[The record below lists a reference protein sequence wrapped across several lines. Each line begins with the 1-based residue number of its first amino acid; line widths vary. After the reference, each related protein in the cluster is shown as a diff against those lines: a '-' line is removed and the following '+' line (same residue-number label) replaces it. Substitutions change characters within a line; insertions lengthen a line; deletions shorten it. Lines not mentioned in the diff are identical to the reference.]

1 MARAMIRIFIAD
13 DHAVVR
19 EGLKH
24 ILSEMPDV
32 FVAGEAINGQEV
44 LEKVGSEDYDLIL
57 LDIAMPGRDGLE
69 ILKDLKLQK
78 PKLPVLILS
87 MFPEEQYALRAL
99 KSGASGYLTKDSIP
113 DELIKAVRKILKG
126 GKYISSSFS
135 EKLLFSFDND
145 AEKPI
150 HETLSDREYQVLRM
164 IASGKTL
171 QGIADELSLSVKTI
185 STYRSRI
192 LEKMGMKNNAEL
204 THYAIKHHLVD

>member
-1 MARAMIRIFIAD
+1 MIKILIAD

-19 EGLKH
+19 EGVKH
-24 ILSEMPDV
+24 ILSEIPDMV
-32 FVAGEAINGQEV
+32 IAGEAGRGQEV
-44 LEKVGSEDYDLIL
+44 LEKVGKNEYDLIL

-69 ILKDLKLQK
+69 ILKDLKIQK

-113 DELIKAVRKILKG
+113 DELIKAIQKIVRG

-135 EKLLFSFDND
+135 EKMLFSFDSD
-145 AEKPI
+145 AEKPL
-150 HETLSDREYQVLRM
+150 HETLSDREYQVMRM

-171 QGIADELSLSVKTI
+171 KEIADELALSVKTV

-192 LEKMGMKNNAEL
+192 LDKTGMKNNVEL
-204 THYAIKHHLVD
+204 THYAVKHRLVD

>member
-1 MARAMIRIFIAD
+1 MIRIFIAD

-32 FVAGEAINGQEV
+32 LVAGEAGNGQEV
-44 LEKVGSEDYDLIL
+44 LEKVGRKDYDLIL

-113 DELIKAVRKILKG
+113 DELIKAVRKILNG

-145 AEKPI
+145 AETPI

-185 STYRSRI
+185 STYRTRI

-204 THYAIKHHLVD
+204 THYAIKRNLVD

>member
-1 MARAMIRIFIAD
+1 MIRIFIAD

-32 FVAGEAINGQEV
+32 LVAGEAGNGQEV
-44 LEKVGSEDYDLIL
+44 LEKVGRKDYDLIL

-113 DELIKAVRKILKG
+113 DELIKAIQKIVRG

-135 EKLLFSFDND
+135 EKMLFSFDSD
-145 AEKPI
+145 AEKPL
-150 HETLSDREYQVLRM
+150 HETLSDREYQVMRM

-171 QGIADELSLSVKTI
+171 KEIADELALSVKTV

-192 LEKMGMKNNAEL
+192 LDKTGMKNNVEL
-204 THYAIKHHLVD
+204 THYAVKHRLVD

>member
-1 MARAMIRIFIAD
+1 MIKVLIAD

-19 EGLKH
+19 EGVKH
-24 ILSEMPDV
+24 ILSEMPDMV
-32 FVAGEAINGQEV
+32 IAGEAGRGQEV
-44 LEKVGSEDYDLIL
+44 LEKVGKNEYDLIL

-113 DELIKAVRKILKG
+113 DELIKAIQKIVRG

-135 EKLLFSFDND
+135 EKMLFSFDSD
-145 AEKPI
+145 AEKPL
-150 HETLSDREYQVLRM
+150 HETLSDREYQVMRM

-171 QGIADELSLSVKTI
+171 KEIADELALSVKTV

-192 LEKMGMKNNAEL
+192 LDKTGMKNNVEL
-204 THYAIKHHLVD
+204 THYAVKHRLVD

>member
-1 MARAMIRIFIAD
+1 MIKILIAD

-19 EGLKH
+19 EGVKH
-24 ILSEMPDV
+24 ILSEMPDMV
-32 FVAGEAINGQEV
+32 IAGEAGKGQEV
-44 LEKVGSEDYDLIL
+44 LEKVGKNEYDLIL

-113 DELIKAVRKILKG
+113 DELIKAIQKIVRG

-135 EKLLFSFDND
+135 EKMLFSFDSD
-145 AEKPI
+145 AEKPL
-150 HETLSDREYQVLRM
+150 HETLSDREYQVMRM

-171 QGIADELSLSVKTI
+171 KEIADELALSVKTV

-192 LEKMGMKNNAEL
+192 LDKTGMKNNVEL
-204 THYAIKHHLVD
+204 THYAVKHRLVD

>member
-1 MARAMIRIFIAD
+1 MIKVLIAD

-19 EGLKH
+19 EGVKH
-24 ILSEMPDV
+24 ILSEMPDMV
-32 FVAGEAINGQEV
+32 IAGEAGRGQEV
-44 LEKVGSEDYDLIL
+44 LEKVGKNEYDLIL

-113 DELIKAVRKILKG
+113 DELIKAIQKIVRG

-135 EKLLFSFDND
+135 EKMLFSFDSD
-145 AEKPI
+145 AEKPL
-150 HETLSDREYQVLRM
+150 HETLSDREYQVMRM

-171 QGIADELSLSVKTI
+171 KEIADELALSVKTV
-185 STYRSRI
+185 STYKTRI
-192 LEKMGMKNNAEL
+192 LDKTGMKNNVEL
-204 THYAIKHHLVD
+204 THYAVKHRLVD

>member
-1 MARAMIRIFIAD
+1 MIKILIAD

-19 EGLKH
+19 EGVKH
-24 ILSEMPDV
+24 ILSEMPDMV
-32 FVAGEAINGQEV
+32 IAGEAGRGQEV
-44 LEKVGSEDYDLIL
+44 LEKVGKNEYDLIL

-113 DELIKAVRKILKG
+113 DELIKAIQKIVRG

-135 EKLLFSFDND
+135 EKMLFSFDSD
-145 AEKPI
+145 AEKPL
-150 HETLSDREYQVLRM
+150 HETLSDREYQVMRM

-171 QGIADELSLSVKTI
+171 KEIADELALSVKTV

-192 LEKMGMKNNAEL
+192 LDKTGMKNNVEL
-204 THYAIKHHLVD
+204 THYAVKHRLVD

>member
-1 MARAMIRIFIAD
+1 MIKILIAD

-19 EGLKH
+19 EGVKH
-24 ILSEMPDV
+24 ILTEMPDMV
-32 FVAGEAINGQEV
+32 IAGEAGKGQEV
-44 LEKVGSEDYDLIL
+44 LEKVGKNEYDLIL

-113 DELIKAVRKILKG
+113 DELIKAIQKIVRG

-135 EKLLFSFDND
+135 EKMLFSFDSD
-145 AEKPI
+145 AEKPL
-150 HETLSDREYQVLRM
+150 HETLSDREYQVMRM

-171 QGIADELSLSVKTI
+171 KEIADELALSVKTV

-192 LEKMGMKNNAEL
+192 LDKTGMKNNVEL
-204 THYAIKHHLVD
+204 THYAVKHRLVD

>member
-1 MARAMIRIFIAD
+1 MLRILITD

-19 EGLKH
+19 EGVKH
-24 ILSEMPDV
+24 ILSEMPDPV
-32 FVAGEAINGQEV
+32 IADEAGRGQEA
-44 LEKVGSEDYDLIL
+44 LEKVGKNEYDMIL

-113 DELIKAVRKILKG
+113 DELIKAIQKILRG

-135 EKLLFSFDND
+135 EKMLLSFDID
-145 AEKPI
+145 AEKPL
-150 HETLSDREYQVLRM
+150 HETLSDREYQVMRM

-171 QGIADELSLSVKTI
+171 KEIADELALSVKTV

-192 LEKMGMKNNAEL
+192 LDKTGMKNNAEL
-204 THYAIKHHLVD
+204 THYSFKHRLVD